1 MPVTPTYPGVYIE
14 ELPSGVRTI
23 VGVSTSIAAFID
35 YFSRGPIDHA
45 VQIFSF
51 ADFQREFGGLD
62 SNSEASFGI
71 RQFFNNGGSNA
82 WVVRTAQNATYATAS
97 VTLQDDTGNVLTV
110 NAGRGVRGVSIDD
123 PGEWANSLRIDV
135 DYATTDP
142 INLFN
147 LTVTEIGIRNGR
159 RVEIQTE
166 QYRNLSMVETHP
178 QYAVEVVNEAS
189 RLVQLTRDSGV
200 GETRRPAE
208 TGTAGTALSAVPTP
222 SDGDQFTINYPGGSA
237 VATLDITAA
246 PTTMQEVRT
255 LLQSA
260 IRDADSDESLL
271 AGATVEIVDHLD
283 STNSHFRVLAGRS
296 GDDFEDAVLTF
307 SDTTGTPAAD
317 TGLLTGSGALENVQQ
332 YQVGDTTSV
341 GFQAGGTEGDNGSRP
356 TALELVG
363 DPLTETGMYA
373 LENVDLFNILCIP
386 RAAELG
392 DPTAFQSVYSAAE
405 TYCEGRRA
413 FLIVD
418 IPSTVDTVQDA
429 RDWLDQN
436 AGLRNANAAAYFPRP
451 LMPDPL
457 NNFRLRNVG
466 ASGTVAGLYA
476 RTDSTRGVW
485 KAPAGTEGS
494 LRGVS
499 QLAIKLTDPQNG
511 QLNPLGLN
519 SLRNFDIY
527 GNVSW
532 GARTLDGADAQASQ
546 WKYIPV
552 RRLALFIE
560 ESLYRGT
567 QWVVFEPNDEPL
579 WAQIR
584 LNIGAFMNNL
594 FRQGAFQGQTPRDS
608 YLVKCDRETTTQ
620 NDIDRG
626 VVNILV
632 GFAPLKPAEF
642 VIIQIQQLAGQIQA

>member
-23 VGVSTSIAAFID
+23 VGVSTSVAAFID
-35 YFSRGPIDHA
+35 YFGRGPIDHA
-45 VQIFSF
+45 VQVFSF
-51 ADFQREFGGLD
+51 GDFQREFGGLD
-62 SNSEASFGI
+62 DLSEASFGI
-71 RQFFNNGGSNA
+71 RQFFTNGGSEA
-82 WVVRTAQNATYATAS
+82 WVVRTAETDSYETAA
-97 VTLQDDTGNVLTV
+97 VELHDGGGAVLTV
-110 NAGRGVRGVSIDD
+110 SAGRNSRGESIPD
-123 PGEWANSLRIDV
+123 PGDWANQLRIDV

-142 INLFN
+142 TSLMN
-147 LTVTEIGIRNGR
+147 LTVTEVAIRNGR

-166 QYRNLSMVETHP
+166 QYRNLSMAEGDP
-178 QYAVEVVNEAS
+178 QYVFDVINEGSKLIQVVHDAAGNAA
-189 RLVQLTRDSGV
+189 
-200 GETRRPAE
+200 RRPAE
-208 TGTAGTALSAVPTP
+208 TGTAGTALTAVPALAN
-222 SDGDQFTINYPGGSA
+222 DDQFTINYPGGSA
-237 VATLDITAA
+237 VATLVVTAA
-246 PTTMQEVRT
+246 PTTMQEARSI
-255 LLQSA
+255 LQNA
-260 IRDADSDESLL
+260 IRAADPNEPLL
-271 AGATVEIVDHLD
+271 ADATVEIVDHLD
-283 STNSHFRVLAGRS
+283 GTNTHLRVLAGRS
-296 GDDFEDAVLTF
+296 GDDFEGAVLTF
-307 SDTTGTPAAD
+307 ADTTNTPATAAGLV
-317 TGLLTGSGALENVQQ
+317 TGGGATENVQQ
-332 YQVGDTTSV
+332 YQVGDTTAA
-341 GFQAGGTEGDNGSRP
+341 GFQAGGVEGENGDPP
-356 TALELVG
+356 TATELIG
-363 DPLTETGMYA
+363 DPVAETGMHA
-373 LENVDLFNILCIP
+373 LEEVDLFNILCIP

-392 DPTAFQSVYSAAE
+392 DPTNTQAVYTAAE
-405 TYCEGRRA
+405 TYCERRRA

-418 IPSTVDTVQDA
+418 LPDDVDSVQDA

-436 AGLRNANAAAYFPRP
+436 AGLRHANAAAYFPRA
-451 LMPDPL
+451 LMPNPL
-457 NNFRLRNVG
+457 NDFRLRNVG

-476 RTDSTRGVW
+476 RTDATRGVW

-499 QLAIKLTDPQNG
+499 QLAVKLTDPQNG

-519 SLRNFDIY
+519 SLRNFDIF
-527 GNVSW
+527 GNVCW

-579 WAQIR
+579 WSQIR

-594 FRQGAFQGQTPRDS
+594 FRQGAFQGQTPREA

-642 VIIQIQQLAGQIQA
+642 VIIQIQQLAGQIQT

>member
-23 VGVSTSIAAFID
+23 VGVSTSVAAFID
-35 YFSRGPIDHA
+35 YFARGPIDHA
-45 VQIFSF
+45 VQVFSF
-51 ADFQREFGGLD
+51 GDFQREFGGLD
-62 SNSEASFGI
+62 SGSEASFGI
-71 RQFFNNGGSNA
+71 RQFFNNGGSEA
-82 WVVRTAQNATYATAS
+82 WVVRSAQTGTHATAS
-97 VTLQDDTGNVLTV
+97 VTLRDSTGAVIGV
-110 NAGRGVRGVSIDD
+110 SAGRAARGVSIAD
-123 PGEWANSLRIDV
+123 PGAWANSLRVDV

-142 INLFN
+142 TSLFN
-147 LTVTEIGIRNGR
+147 LTVTEIAVRNGR

-166 QYRNLSMVETHP
+166 QYRNLSMVIGDP
-178 QYAVEVVNEAS
+178 RYAVDLVNEAS
-189 RLVQLTRDSGV
+189 KLVQLTRESGTT
-200 GETRRPAE
+200 ETRRPAE
-208 TGTAGTALSAVPTP
+208 TGTAGTALAAVPALV
-222 SDGDQFTINYPGGSA
+222 DNDQFTVSYPGGSA
-237 VATLDITAA
+237 VATLEVAAA
-246 PTTMQEVRT
+246 PTNLQQVRAIV
-255 LLQSA
+255 QSA
-260 IRDADSDESLL
+260 IRGADPDEPLL
-271 AGATVEIVDHLD
+271 ADATVEIVDHLD
-283 STNSHFRVLAGRS
+283 GTNSHLRVLAGRS
-296 GDDFEDAVLTF
+296 GDAFENAVLTF
-307 SDTTGTPAAD
+307 TDTTGTPATAV
-317 TGLLTGSGALENVQQ
+317 GLLTGGGALENVQQ
-332 YQVGDTTSV
+332 YRVGDATNA
-341 GFQAGGTEGDNGSRP
+341 GFQGGGTPGANGNPP
-356 TALELVG
+356 TATELIG
-363 DPLTETGMYA
+363 DSVAETGIFA
-373 LENVDLFNILCIP
+373 LEDVDLFNILCIP

-392 DPTAFQSVYSAAE
+392 DPAALQSVYGAAE
-405 TYCEGRRA
+405 TYCERRRA

-418 IPSTVDTVQDA
+418 LPANVDTVQDA

-594 FRQGAFQGQTPRDS
+594 FRQGAFQGQTPREA